1 MKEYKVSTDSGIEFA
16 VFGVSEGEAR
26 KVAEDILNATT
37 ITNVTPL

>member
-1 MKEYKVSTDSGIEFA
+1 MKEYKIITDSGIEFG

-26 KVAEDILNATT
+26 EVAEDIINTMT